1 MPWVLKK
8 TPDLPNQKAL
18 YVAPDGSKKSY
29 TTLYGARRFA
39 TEEEA
44 DLNACGNE
52 RAVHVVE

>member
-8 TPDLPNQKAL
+8 TPDLPRQKAL
-18 YVAPDGSKKSY
+18 YVAPAGSKKSY
-29 TTLYGARRFA
+29 TTIDCARRFT

-52 RAVHVVE
+52 HPVYVAD